1 VKPNHRVFRR
11 YLLQCVVAGE
21 KTKGLAML
29 EYMNTNRVKLT
40 GAQLKWMTEALEGKL
55 SGIASLE

>member
-1 VKPNHRVFRR
+1 
-11 YLLQCVVAGE
+11 LQCVVAGE

>member
-1 VKPNHRVFRR
+1 M
-11 YLLQCVVAGE
+11 QCVVTGE

-29 EYMNTNRVKLT
+29 EYMNTNRVKLA

-55 SGIASLE
+55 SGIASS